1 MSQTAWAKLSRKPK
15 LSWTDLKA
23 SAPVPDSTLGL
34 VPLVKNKVAI
44 VTGAGNQESIG
55 FAVAN
60 LLVEHG
66 ACVALVDINESGVKN
81 SASAIGP
88 KAIALVA
95 DVRNMRSCQHIV
107 HQVSEK
113 WGGVNILVNG
123 AGVVQSRK
131 LLEITDEDYDFVMD
145 VNTRGTLHMSQA
157 VIPCMKSGD
166 SIICIAS
173 VSGQRGAGLMGG
185 PHYACSKGAVLA
197 LMKSMAREY
206 GQSGIRINAVNP
218 GVIMTRMN
226 AQAYDE
232 SAKRALV
239 EAIPLGRLGRPSDVA
254 GACLYLGSDL
264 SSYVTGAC
272 LDING
277 GMHIY

>member
-1 MSQTAWAKLSRKPK
+1 MNWTEPK
-15 LSWTDLKA
+15 D
-23 SAPVPDSTLGL
+23 SAPASSDVRGPTQLIQ
-34 VPLVKNKVAI
+34 NKVAVI
-44 VTGAGNQESIG
+44 TGAGNQEGIG
-55 FAVAN
+55 FAVAK
-60 LLVEHG
+60 LFVQHG
-66 ACVALVDINESGVKN
+66 ALVALIDIDDKGVN
-81 SASAIGP
+81 DSAKAIGVN
-88 KAIALVA
+88 AIALA
-95 DVRNMRSCQHIV
+95 GDVRDFDSCQKTI
-107 HQVSEK
+107 HQVVKK
-113 WGGVNILVNG
+113 WGKLNILVNG

-131 LLEITDEDYDFVMD
+131 LLDITYKDYDFVMD

-157 VIPCMKSGD
+157 CIPFMASGD
-166 SIICIAS
+166 SIICVAS

-206 GQSGIRINAVNP
+206 GQAGIRINAVNP

-226 AQAYDE
+226 ANAYDE
-232 SAKRALV
+232 SAKRALID
-239 EAIPLGRLGRPSDVA
+239 AIPLGRLGKPVDVA

-277 GMHIY
+277 GMHIH